1 MVDISLPM
9 ILGVVSGVSVLF
21 WTRTK
26 IAAALF
32 SIVDLIVGLL
42 IIGTASTVNLLSYA
56 IPETV
61 ILYLG
66 VAITIKG
73 IYYLVL
79 SFR

>member
-79 SFR
+79 SFS